1 MQNEVRTAIYN
12 AMAVVFTPVFF
23 ALAKQTESLPYCILS
38 FVSMPTNRDTGK
50 QYEEVYF
57 QYLLYGKSLA
67 GIEAYKV
74 TLDAALKEKGSY
86 NFENFTIAGLH
97 QTMHI
102 RPAIL
107 ENVWQVGSAFKL
119 EIEPI

>member
-12 AMAVVFTPVFF
+12 AMAEVFTPVFF

-38 FVSMPTNRDTGK
+38 FVAMPTSRDTGK
-50 QYEEVYF
+50 QYHEIYY
-57 QYLLYGKSLA
+57 QYIIYGKSLA
-67 GIEAYKV
+67 GIEADKV

-86 NFENFTIAGLH
+86 NLNNYSIAGLH

-102 RPAIL
+102 RPAIV